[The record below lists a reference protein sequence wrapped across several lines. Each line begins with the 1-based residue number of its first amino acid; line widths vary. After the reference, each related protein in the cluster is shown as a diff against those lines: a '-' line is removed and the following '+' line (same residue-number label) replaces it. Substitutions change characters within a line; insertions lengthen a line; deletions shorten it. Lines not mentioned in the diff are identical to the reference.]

1 MVIVMLCA
9 LRWCV
14 ILQKVNITIV
24 EVDQIVY
31 ISIEIELTSVLGI

>member
-14 ILQKVNITIV
+14 ILRKVNITIV

-31 ISIEIELTSVLGI
+31 ISMEIELTSVLGI